1 MQRNALPGHSC
12 FVQRLVVN
20 KLSHIK
26 PVQKAMPGLVVG
38 YLGSLC
44 VVGV

>member
-1 MQRNALPGHSC
+1 MRFPVIHV

-20 KLSHIK
+20 KLNNIK
-26 PVQKAMPGLVVG
+26 PGQKSVPGLVVG